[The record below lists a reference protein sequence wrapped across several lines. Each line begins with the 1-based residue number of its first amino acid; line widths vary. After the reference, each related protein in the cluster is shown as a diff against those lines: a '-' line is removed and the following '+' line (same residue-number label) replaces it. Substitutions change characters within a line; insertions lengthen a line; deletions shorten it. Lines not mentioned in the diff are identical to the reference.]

1 MRQIRQIHTIPIKYF
16 KYLKCL
22 GELYQNLWMAKMM
35 GAANSKDGTQS
46 NVSPGSEQCL
56 GPHTFHGARIL
67 QLQDI
72 TRCCKMLQD
81 VLFRKSKGNQRSKTN
96 LCSLMFAICNDL
108 MIPGPRIFLLEL
120 LGPVLWRERNSVKD
134 QYNSDQHDHPS
145 CIVFGHT
152 LSLKK
157 VIKGMESCLNG
168 MQAHAG

>member
-1 MRQIRQIHTIPIKYF
+1 MSSIRIYEWPRWWAQQIRRTAPNRTFRQAQSSALVPTPSTE
-16 KYLKCL
+16 L
-22 GELYQNLWMAKMM
+22 GFCSCKM
-35 GAANSKDGTQS
+35 S
-46 NVSPGSEQCL
+46 
-56 GPHTFHGARIL
+56 
-67 QLQDI
+67 QDV
-72 TRCCKMLQD
+72 TRCRKMLQD
-81 VLFRKSKGNQRSKTN
+81 VLLFRKNKGNQRSKTN

-168 MQAHAG
+168 MQADAG